1 MEAAQSTDPFMS
13 YWQLKKKGMVFKPE
27 SKVICIVHHPDLPK
41 LTLNLNPESQL
52 HTLFEEIA
60 SKYEHDVDSFDLILQ
75 KNNTILNDKMSGSL
89 EELGFEVDPDA
100 RNSVLLTMRKSCSSR
115 TASASAAA
123 SDCHIAPPPL
133 PPPIIHS
140 QQPPPPPHFTYN
152 SIIKHD
158 TGQSI
163 AYVGLVNQAM
173 TCYLNSLIQALY
185 MTPEFRNAL
194 YTWKHDP
201 KDKSAAI
208 QLPVELQKLFL
219 NLQTSK
225 RNAVETTELTRSFGW
240 ETSDVWQQH
249 DIQELCRVMFDAL
262 EQVLKNTEHAD
273 LINRLYQGKM
283 IDYVKCLEC
292 GREKT
297 RDDTFLDIPL
307 PLRPFGS
314 TVAYGSVEEAM
325 RAFVQPET
333 LDGNNQYHCES
344 CQKKCDAHKGLK
356 FSKFPYL
363 LTLHLKRFDFDYT
376 TMHRIKLNDK
386 VIFPDTLDLNSFIA
400 AEKEKERER
409 EKEGEEGLG
418 DEEVG
423 GAGGR
428 NDDSSTTD
436 SGEALDDEMG
446 GSAQGALANAADNE
460 DDEGIDVSG
469 GQNENN
475 EKNTRHHGGG
485 GGGGKGGGGGP
496 YIYELFSIMI
506 HSGSA
511 SGGHYYA
518 YIKDFANGLWFCFN
532 DQNVTRITQEDITK
546 TYGGGFQ
553 RQYYSATYS
562 SSTNAYMLMYRQID
576 KDRNCD
582 AIAVDNF
589 PPHIKQLYREMQE
602 KEENDRKLKEK
613 ESEVC
618 RLKIHCLHPESK
630 KDARIH
636 VRHDRPLEEVTELAW
651 KQMGLEN
658 VVPLEQ
664 CRLVTYDPIQ
674 EVIEES
680 YEGHESDTISSILAQ
695 RKHINRPDFLLEV
708 RRENANFQHYQLGD
722 VSLQAQVV
730 HLDTE
735 EIDSAIMVRGD
746 SLKTIGELKESVVR
760 ILHLTSPASQI
771 TIAME
776 TGHCHGSCFKSIKD
790 TDSKCSTLSQ
800 YTSQIMYVCDGH
812 CDEDPEKQFSQ
823 SKMHKIIQQYIN
835 SIFIHVSLPDT
846 DPETLERLAIPPLN
860 SVGHDSRSSST
871 EKLNEISENDKVN
884 NVSESG
890 SSPRG
895 GLSLPLASAASNY
908 TSGTGMGAAVDMEE
922 AAAGG
927 GDQSTSEDSS
937 LTDSDRTLIGD
948 DKEEYPMYN
957 PNDLSTDKLIQL
969 GGNDSEDY
977 KISTPYHES
986 TTNSKEDGD
995 KWFEADME
1003 NASANGE
1010 ESKSTGSQY
1019 NYFRATPYSKVLKP
1033 NQKLLKVHVDKRM
1046 TVGKLKQCLESYV
1059 GVAAKYF
1066 KMTVSSGGAGGS
1078 QDVECSRLTDTL
1090 ATFKDLDKVDIK
1102 LERVLRGGEHTVK
1115 LFHLVLDSSQPFKF
1129 LCDWVIVK
1137 GQTVGKTKQDILNEL
1152 SRNKK
1157 FNMKIPYNKCRLR
1170 KKNWRNPTKACLDE
1184 QVWEEDVMLT
1194 SNPELLIQE
1203 LPETEIVTSPS
1214 QLLVFLRR
1222 WYPSKLQLASLQ
1234 EIAVEREDSLQGLKS
1249 KISEVSGIAVEFV
1262 EVCKSTVGFPS
1273 DVSVLTVQDMEW
1285 NRQADTCEGWP
1296 LSIDDGSVLFYR
1308 DNREQ
1313 LKTLTNEERKELT
1326 NKENARLG
1334 STCHFSSPRKER
1346 PLKIYFDGSRSA
1358 NSNPTT
1364 SSSSST
1370 SNADCSV

>member
-13 YWQLKKKGMVFKPE
+13 YWQLVKKGMVFKPE
-27 SKVICIVHHPDLPK
+27 SKVKCIVHHPELSK
-41 LTLNLNPESQL
+41 ITLNVTPDYQVQ
-52 HTLFEEIA
+52 TLFEEIA
-60 SKYEHDVDSFDLILQ
+60 SKYNYEVDSFELTLQ
-75 KNNTILNDKMSGSL
+75 KNKTILRDTMSGSL
-89 EELGFEVDPDA
+89 EELGFEVEPDS
-100 RNSVLLTMRKSCSSR
+100 RNTLVLTMRNKPTSR
-115 TASASAAA
+115 NNAASASASA

-133 PPPIIHS
+133 PPPISHTHS
-140 QQPPPPPHFTYN
+140 QPPPPPHFTYN
-152 SIIKHD
+152 SNIRHD

-194 YTWKHDP
+194 YSWKHDP
-201 KDKSAAI
+201 KDLRN
-208 QLPVELQKLFL
+208 QTMLPLELQKLFL

-262 EQVLKNTEHAD
+262 EQVLNNTEHAD
-273 LINRLYQGKM
+273 LINKLYQGKM
-283 IDYVKCLEC
+283 IDYVKCLAC

-314 TVAYGSVEEAM
+314 TVAYGSVEEAI

-333 LDGNNQYHCES
+333 LEGNNQYHCEN

-363 LTLHLKRFDFDYT
+363 LTLHLKRFDFDYN

-386 VIFPDTLDLNSFIA
+386 VTFPDTLDLNSFIA
-400 AEKEKERER
+400 HDKD
-409 EKEGEEGLG
+409 KEGEEGLG
-418 DEEVG
+418 EEELG

-436 SGEALDDEMG
+436 SGSALDEECA
-446 GSAQGALANAADNE
+446 SAQGATATATATATENNHCPQQANDNE

-469 GQNENN
+469 GQNDNN
-475 EKNTRHHGGG
+475 EKNRQHGQQ
-485 GGGGKGGGGGP
+485 KGP
-496 YIYELFSIMI
+496 YVYELFSIMI

-553 RQYYSATYS
+553 RQYYSATFS

-582 AIAVDNF
+582 AITVENF
-589 PPHIKQLYREMQE
+589 PPHIKELYRQMQE
-602 KEENDRKLKEK
+602 KEENDRKMKEK

-618 RLKIHCLHPESK
+618 RLKIHCRHPESK
-630 KDARIH
+630 KDTRIL

-651 KQMGLEN
+651 KQMELEN

-680 YEGHESDTISSILAQ
+680 YEGHETDTISSILAQ

-708 RRENANFQHYQLGD
+708 RQENATFEHYQLGD

-735 EIDSAIMVRGD
+735 EIDSPIHVRGD
-746 SLKTIGELKESVVR
+746 SLKTIEELKESLVR
-760 ILHLTSPASQI
+760 ILHLTSPASKI

-776 TGHCHGSCFKSIKD
+776 TYTGSLKSIKD
-790 TDSKCSTLSQ
+790 TDAKCSKLSE
-800 YTSQIMYVCDGH
+800 YSSQVIYVCDGH

-823 SKMHKIIQQYIN
+823 SKMHKIIQQYMN
-835 SIFIHVSLPDT
+835 SITIQVSLPDT

-860 SVGHDSRSSST
+860 SVGHNSTSSST
-871 EKLNEISENDKVN
+871 EKLNDISENDKVVN
-884 NVSESG
+884 NVSDGVSSG
-890 SSPRG
+890 RG
-895 GLSLPLASAASNY
+895 GLSLPLSSAAANY
-908 TSGTGMGAAVDMEE
+908 TTSPSSTSVLPTIDAEE
-922 AAAGG
+922 AGAGG

-948 DKEEYPMYN
+948 DPEEYPMYN
-957 PNDLSTDKLIQL
+957 PNDLTTDKLIQL

-977 KISTPYHES
+977 KISTPEATPNHES

-995 KWFEADME
+995 KWFEADGE
-1003 NASANGE
+1003 NASGNSE
-1010 ESKSTGSQY
+1010 EARSTTSQY
-1019 NYFRATPYSKVLKP
+1019 TYFRATPYSKVLKP
-1033 NQKLLKVHVDKRM
+1033 NHKLLKVHVDKRM

-1059 GVAAKYF
+1059 GVSAKYF
-1066 KMTVSSGGAGGS
+1066 KLNMTGGT

-1090 ATFKDLDKVDIK
+1090 SNYKDLDKVDIK
-1102 LERVLRGGEHTVK
+1102 LERVLRGGEHTVM
-1115 LFHLVLDSSQPFKF
+1115 LFHLILDSSQPFKF

-1152 SRNKK
+1152 SKK

-1170 KKNWRNPTKACLDE
+1170 KKNWRNPTKACLDD
-1184 QVWEEDVMLT
+1184 QIWEEDIMLT
-1194 SNPELLIQE
+1194 TNPELLVQE

-1214 QLLVFLRR
+1214 QLLIFLRR
-1222 WYPSKLQLASLQ
+1222 WYPSKLQLSSLQ
-1234 EIAVEREDSLQGLKS
+1234 EIAVERDNSVQGLKA
-1249 KISEVSGIAVEFV
+1249 KISEVRGIPVEFV
-1262 EVCKSTVGFPS
+1262 DFTKSTAGFPS
-1273 DVSVLTVQDMEW
+1273 DVSVLSVQDMEW
-1285 NRQADTCEGWP
+1285 NRQADTIDGWP
-1296 LSIDDGSVLFYR
+1296 LSIDDGNVLFYR

-1313 LKTLTNEERKELT
+1313 VKTLTNEERKELT

-1346 PLKIYFDGSRSA
+1346 PLKIYFDGSRS
-1358 NSNPTT
+1358 NHTN
-1364 SSSSST
+1364 SST
-1370 SNADCSV
+1370 SSNADCSV